1 MNEADRILTVP
12 EEVKEHQRRL
22 VTGNEWVSLP
32 DIDPATGGLRSLN
45 VLHMGLGGLWEFL
58 GGAGAALLEPVFEVE
73 GDTVDLRG
81 QIAWDLE
88 AGWLP
93 RGTAWTE
100 RQGLRTGID
109 ILAPPGVRGFL
120 VRLAVQN
127 LSGRSRT
134 VAMGLQGMLSGCRRT
149 VYTWRP
155 LDTRFDVY
163 PDRWTRGFVLEA
175 SAGAAGAAV
184 AFSPARPAVNSWA
197 TVPAAGSRE
206 PAPVWTKEPVRA
218 TPGTGVA
225 YRTIVQCP
233 LAPGAGVVAV
243 FAVGVG
249 KDGDGARTSA
259 VDMLR
264 HGWEHWYRQAKEAW
278 ALPVLEDM
286 HRRWVF
292 ATGSPELAAALEN
305 VFRRNVWFNFYYSRG
320 YTIDTEDLV
329 LVTSRSPHYYVSAA
343 FWARD
348 AFLWS
353 LPGLVLADAAAAR
366 AAVVTAFT
374 RYLKHAGVHSLY
386 MDGTL
391 LYPGFELD
399 ELCAYPIGLETYV
412 TRTGDRSVLGIPV
425 VREGLAAIERILMS
439 HRHHH
444 EWLFD
449 TFLLPS
455 DDPAV
460 YPFVLYDNVLAWRA
474 LRFMGDAAAAEKVR
488 ASIYRHFVVEG
499 PFGPQFAWATD
510 LQGNHQLY
518 DEPPGSLT
526 LLQAYGFCSPDD
538 PVYRH
543 TVAWVHSPRNPYYFP
558 GEFAAAGSPH
568 ARHPWILAMANDLLV
583 PDPGLQQKAAQA
595 IARAAMDNGLACES
609 VDATTGLVATGEAF
623 ATCAGFLAS
632 AIASFGAGL
641 PA

>member
-1 MNEADRILTVP
+1 MNDEDRILTVP
-12 EEVKEHQRRL
+12 EEVKAYQRRL

-32 DIDPATGGLRSLN
+32 DIDPATGGLQSVN

-58 GGAGAALLEPVFEVE
+58 GRADAALLGPVVAAE
-73 GDTVDLRG
+73 GGTIDLRG
-81 QIAWDLE
+81 QIAWNLE

-93 RGTAWTE
+93 RGKASWAT
-100 RQGLRTGID
+100 QGLETSID

-120 VRLAVQN
+120 VRIAVRNLA
-127 LSGRSRT
+127 SRSLT
-134 VAMGLQGMLSGCRRT
+134 VETGLQGMLAGCRRT
-149 VYTWRP
+149 VYTSRS
-155 LDTRFDVY
+155 LDTRIDVY
-163 PDRWTRGFVLEA
+163 GDRWTRGFVLEA
-175 SAGAAGAAV
+175 SAGAAGAAMAV
-184 AFSPARPAVNSWA
+184 ATVRPAANSWA
-197 TVPAAGSRE
+197 KVLADWSRETALEWTQEPVAAGS
-206 PAPVWTKEPVRA
+206 
-218 TPGTGVA
+218 GTGVA
-225 YRTIVQCP
+225 YRSVVKHLLP
-233 LAPGAGVVAV
+233 PGAEEVSV

-264 HGWEHWYRQAKEAW
+264 HGWEHWYRLAQEAW
-278 ALPVLEDM
+278 ALPVSKEVS
-286 HRRWVF
+286 RRWEY
-292 ATGSPELAAALEN
+292 ATGSEGLAAALEN
-305 VFRRNVWFNFYYSRG
+305 VFRRNLWFNFYYSRG

-353 LPGLVLADAAAAR
+353 LPGLVLADPAAAR
-366 AAVVTAFT
+366 EALVVAFT
-374 RYLKHAGVHSLY
+374 RYRKHAGVHSLY

-412 TRTGDRSVLGIPV
+412 TRTGDRSILDTPA
-425 VREGLAAIERILMS
+425 VREGLAAVERLLVS
-439 HRHHH
+439 HRHHG

-474 LRFMGDAAAAEKVR
+474 LRFMGNAAAAEQVR
-488 ASIYRHFVVEG
+488 AAIYRHFVVEG

-510 LQGNHQLY
+510 LQGHHQLY

-526 LLQAYGFCSPDD
+526 LLHAYGFCPPDD
-538 PVYRH
+538 PVYQH
-543 TVAWVHSPRNPYYFP
+543 TVAWVHSPYNPHYFP

-568 ARHPWILAMANDLLV
+568 ARHPWILALANDLLA
-583 PDPGLQQKAAQA
+583 PDPGLKRKAAQA

-609 VDATTGLVATGEAF
+609 IDAATGLVATGEAF

-632 AIASFGAGL
+632 AIAAFGRPPG
-641 PA
+641 